1 MTQLR
6 LVKLPLSLFVP
17 FMSSTDWIGPTHQES
32 SLLYSVS
39 SRITFTETLRIE
51 CSQISGHLV
60 SQSN

>member
-6 LVKLPLSLFVP
+6 LVKFPLSLFVP

-32 SLLYSVS
+32 NLLSSVS

-60 SQSN
+60 PQSN

>member
-17 FMSSTDWIGPTHQES
+17 FMSSTDWIGPAHQES